1 MQILDVLI
9 QHAKT
14 SLNRPFSY
22 LYDGPLNIKKGIRVI
37 VSFNHQRLV
46 GYVVDTHETLL
57 SQKELEEQ
65 NGFRFGFIGGVLD
78 KEPLLSEELLR
89 LCEEVASYYLAPKIS
104 VLQAMLPSSL
114 KPAISALK
122 GPKVAYDTY
131 YRLLKDDEEGLTP
144 KQKEALRLIK
154 DSGEVLKKE
163 LGSPSIAKALLE
175 KGRIEAFQKERD
187 RLVIPEFEKEQPHE
201 LNLEQRRAFKTI
213 LECPQSVC
221 LLQGVTGSGKTEVY
235 LHLAEEYL
243 KQGKGILMLVPE
255 ISLTPAMVE
264 YFSRRFGGEIAILHS
279 ELTPAEKYDEYRRIA
294 SGRARVVVGARSAVF
309 APLENIGLIILDE
322 EHTESYKQDGV
333 PFYHAREVAIMRAS
347 HFGAKV
353 VLGSATP
360 SLETKARAAKGVYAY
375 APMLKRVNER
385 ELPDTQIV
393 DLTKRSQMVSGNQ
406 LFSKALISTI
416 KDRLEKQEQ
425 VVLLINR
432 RGYSSYVTCSHC
444 GHIFTCPNCHGNLTY
459 HKQDGMLKCHHCS
472 YVEEYP
478 QICPECNSHAIM
490 RVGFGTERI
499 VKILHEEFFPEAR
512 IARLDGDVGKVR
524 NNIAKTLREF
534 ASGEYDI
541 LVGTQMIAKGHDFP
555 NVTLVGVVL
564 ADVGLS
570 LPTYRASER
579 TFQLITQAVGRS
591 GRGAKKGTAIIQ
603 TYNPTHY
610 AITLGAKQDYEGFFK
625 KEMQERKLSLYPP
638 YRFLFLLRF
647 SCKNEERCIQ
657 AAMNVK
663 DHFESQEIPDSI
675 CLGPSVPFFALVGE
689 MHQRTLLIKTKS
701 AQATRE
707 YLSLLLGEIAGKGGV
722 DILCDVDPLDY

>member
-22 LYDGPLNIKKGIRVI
+22 LYDGPLDIKKGIRVI

-46 GYVVDTHETLL
+46 GYVVDIHETGL

-89 LCEEVASYYLAPKIS
+89 LCDEVASYYLAPKIS

-163 LGSPSIAKALLE
+163 LGSPSIAKALIE
-175 KGRIEAFQKERD
+175 KGRIEVFQKERD
-187 RLVIPEFEKEQPHE
+187 RLIIPEFEKEQPHE

-294 SGRARVVVGARSAVF
+294 SGRAKVVVGARSAVF

-393 DLTKRSQMVSGNQ
+393 DLTRRSLMVSGNQ
-406 LFSKALISTI
+406 LFSKALISAI
-416 KDRLEKQEQ
+416 KERLDKHEQ

-478 QICPECNSHAIM
+478 QICPECTSNAIM

-499 VKILHEEFFPEAR
+499 VKILHEEFFSEAR

-603 TYNPTHY
+603 TYNPAHY

-657 AAMNVK
+657 AAINVK
-663 DHFESQEIPDSI
+663 DHFEGQGIPDSA
-675 CLGPSVPFFALVGE
+675 CLGPSVPFFALVGD

-707 YLSLLLGEIAGKGGV
+707 YLSLLLSEIAGKGGV

>member
-201 LNLEQRRAFKTI
+201 LNLEQRKAFKTI

-406 LFSKALISTI
+406 LFSKALISAI

>member
-22 LYDGPLNIKKGIRVI
+22 LYDGDLALKKGIRVV

-46 GYVVDTHETLL
+46 GYVVDIHQTAL
-57 SQKELEEQ
+57 SQKELEAQ
-65 NGFRFGFIGGVLD
+65 NGFRFGFILGVLD
-78 KEPLLSEELLR
+78 KEPLLSDELLR
-89 LCEEVASYYLAPKIS
+89 LCDEVATYYLAPKIS

-122 GPKVAYDTY
+122 GPKIAYDTY
-131 YRLLKDDEEGLTP
+131 YRLLNDDEEGLTP
-144 KQKEALRLIK
+144 KQKEALRLVRE
-154 DSGEVLKKE
+154 SGEVLKKE

-175 KGRIEAFQKERD
+175 KGRIQAFQKERN
-187 RLVIPEFEKEQPHE
+187 RFAIPEFEKEQPHE
-201 LNLEQRRAFKTI
+201 LNLEQRRAFNTI
-213 LECPQSVC
+213 LECSQTVC

-235 LHLAEEYL
+235 LHLAEKYL
-243 KQGKGILMLVPE
+243 EEGKGILMLVPE

-294 SGRARVVVGARSAVF
+294 SGKAKVVVGARSAVF
-309 APLENIGLIILDE
+309 APLDNIGLIILDE

-333 PFYHAREVAIMRAS
+333 PFYHAREVAIMRAA

-360 SLETKARAAKGVYAY
+360 SLETKARAAKGVYGY
-375 APMLKRVNER
+375 APMLHRVNER
-385 ELPDTQIV
+385 GLPDTQIV
-393 DLTKRSQMVSGNQ
+393 DLTKRALMVSGNQ
-406 LFSKALISTI
+406 LFSKPLISAI
-416 KDRLEKQEQ
+416 KERLEKHEQ
-425 VVLLINR
+425 IVLLINR
-432 RGYSSYVTCSHC
+432 RGYSSYVTCPHC

-478 QICPECNSHAIM
+478 QICPECSSPAIM

-499 VKILHEEFFPEAR
+499 VKVLQEDFFPEAR

-524 NNIAKTLREF
+524 NNVAKTLREF
-534 ASGEYDI
+534 ASGDYDI

-591 GRGAKKGTAIIQ
+591 GRGAKNGVAIIQ
-603 TYNPTHY
+603 TYNPSHY
-610 AITLGAKQDYEGFFK
+610 AITLGAKQDYEGFFR
-625 KEMQERKLSLYPP
+625 KEMQERKTSLYPP
-638 YRFLFLLRF
+638 YRYLFLLRF

-657 AAMNVK
+657 AALDVRK
-663 DHFESQEIPDSI
+663 HFENQCIPDSA
-675 CLGPSVPFFALVGE
+675 CLGPNTPFFALVGDV
-689 MHQRTLLIKTKS
+689 HQRTLLIKTKS
-701 AQATRE
+701 PDATRK
-707 YLSLLLGEIAGKGGV
+707 YLTALLNELSGKGGV

>member
-1 MQILDVLI
+1 MEILDVLI

-14 SLNRPFSY
+14 SLNHPFSY
-22 LYDGPLNIKKGIRVI
+22 LYDGPLKLKKGIRVL

-46 GYVVDTHETLL
+46 GYVVDVHETALT
-57 SQKELEEQ
+57 QTELEEK
-65 NGFRFGFIGGVLD
+65 NGFRFGFISGVLD
-78 KEPLLSEELLR
+78 QEPLLSDELLL
-89 LCEEVASYYLAPKIS
+89 LCDGVASYYLAPKIS

-114 KPAISALK
+114 KPSISALN
-122 GPKVAYDTY
+122 GPKIAYDTY
-131 YRLLKDDEEGLTP
+131 FRLLKDDEEGLTP

-154 DSGEVLKKE
+154 ESGEVLKKE
-163 LGSPSIAKALLE
+163 LGSPSIAKALIE
-175 KGRIEAFQKERD
+175 KGRIEAFQKERN
-187 RLVIPEFEKEQPHE
+187 RFLIPEYEKEQPHE
-201 LNLEQRRAFKTI
+201 LNLEQRKAFKTV
-213 LECPQSVC
+213 LDCPQTVC

-235 LHLAEEYL
+235 LHLAEQYL
-243 KQGKGILMLVPE
+243 KEGKGILMLVPE

-294 SGRARVVVGARSAVF
+294 SGKAKVVVGARSAVF
-309 APLENIGLIILDE
+309 APLDNIGLIILDE

-333 PFYHAREVAIMRAS
+333 PFYHAREVAIMRAA

-360 SLETKARAAKGVYAY
+360 SLETKARASKGVYGY
-375 APMLKRVNER
+375 APMLHRVNER
-385 ELPDTQIV
+385 ELPETRIV
-393 DLTKRSQMVSGNQ
+393 DLTKRSLMVSGNQ
-406 LFSKALISTI
+406 LFSKPLISAM
-416 KDRLEKQEQ
+416 KERLDKREQ
-425 VVLLINR
+425 IVLLINR

-444 GHIFTCPNCHGNLTY
+444 GYIFTCPNCHGNLTY

-478 QICPECNSHAIM
+478 QKCPKCSSPAIM

-499 VKILHEEFFPEAR
+499 VKVLHEEFFPEAR

-524 NNIAKTLREF
+524 NNVVKTLREF
-534 ASGEYDI
+534 AAGDYDI

-591 GRGAKKGTAIIQ
+591 GRGAKNGVAIIQ
-603 TYNPTHY
+603 TYNPSHY

-625 KEMQERKLSLYPP
+625 KEMQERKISLYPP
-638 YRFLFLLRF
+638 YRYLFLLRF

-657 AAMNVK
+657 AALDVRK
-663 DHFESQEIPDSI
+663 HFESQNISDSI
-675 CLGPSVPFFALVGE
+675 CLGPNAPFFALVGDV
-689 MHQRTLLIKTKS
+689 HQRTLLIKTKS
-701 AQATRE
+701 ANETRN
-707 YLSLLLGEIAGKGGV
+707 YLSSLLSEISGKGGV

>member
-22 LYDGPLNIKKGIRVI
+22 LYDGPLALKKGIRVV

-46 GYVVDTHETLL
+46 GYVVDIHQTAL
-57 SQKELEEQ
+57 SQKELEAQ
-65 NGFRFGFIGGVLD
+65 NGFRFGFILGVLD
-78 KEPLLSEELLR
+78 KEPLLSDELLR
-89 LCEEVASYYLAPKIS
+89 LCDEVATYYLAPKIS

-122 GPKVAYDTY
+122 GPKIAYDTY
-131 YRLLKDDEEGLTP
+131 YRLLNDDEEGLTP
-144 KQKEALRLIK
+144 KQKEALRLVRE
-154 DSGEVLKKE
+154 SGEVLKKE

-175 KGRIEAFQKERD
+175 KGRIQAFQKERN
-187 RLVIPEFEKEQPHE
+187 RFAIPEFEKEQPHE
-201 LNLEQRRAFKTI
+201 LNLEQRRAFNTI
-213 LECPQSVC
+213 LECSQTVC

-235 LHLAEEYL
+235 LHLAEKYL
-243 KQGKGILMLVPE
+243 EEGKGILMLVPE

-294 SGRARVVVGARSAVF
+294 SGKAKVVVGARSAVF
-309 APLENIGLIILDE
+309 APLDNIGLIILDE

-333 PFYHAREVAIMRAS
+333 PFYHAREVAIMRAA

-360 SLETKARAAKGVYAY
+360 SLETKARAAKGVYGY
-375 APMLKRVNER
+375 APMLHRVNER
-385 ELPDTQIV
+385 GLPDTQIV
-393 DLTKRSQMVSGNQ
+393 DLTKRALMVSGNQ
-406 LFSKALISTI
+406 LFSKPLISAM
-416 KDRLEKQEQ
+416 KERLEKHEQ
-425 VVLLINR
+425 IVLLINR

-478 QICPECNSHAIM
+478 QICPECSSPAIM

-499 VKILHEEFFPEAR
+499 VKVLQEDFFPEAR

-524 NNIAKTLREF
+524 NNVAKTLREF
-534 ASGEYDI
+534 ASGDYDI

-591 GRGAKKGTAIIQ
+591 GRGAKNGVAIIQ
-603 TYNPTHY
+603 TYNPSHY
-610 AITLGAKQDYEGFFK
+610 AITLGAKQDYEGFFR
-625 KEMQERKLSLYPP
+625 KEMQERKTSLYPP
-638 YRFLFLLRF
+638 YRYLFLLRF
-647 SCKNEERCIQ
+647 SCKNEEHCIQ
-657 AAMNVK
+657 AALDVRK
-663 DHFESQEIPDSI
+663 HFENQCIPDSA
-675 CLGPSVPFFALVGE
+675 CLGPNTPFFALVGDV
-689 MHQRTLLIKTKS
+689 HQRTLLIKTKS
-701 AQATRE
+701 PDATRK
-707 YLSLLLGEIAGKGGV
+707 YLAALLNELSGKGGV

>member
-22 LYDGPLNIKKGIRVI
+22 LYDGPLALKKGIRVV

-46 GYVVDTHETLL
+46 GYVVDIHQTAL
-57 SQKELEEQ
+57 SQKELEAQ
-65 NGFRFGFIGGVLD
+65 NGFRFGFILGVLD
-78 KEPLLSEELLR
+78 KEPLLSDELLR
-89 LCEEVASYYLAPKIS
+89 LCDEVATYYLAPKIS

-122 GPKVAYDTY
+122 GPKIAYDTY
-131 YRLLKDDEEGLTP
+131 YRLLNDDEEGLTP
-144 KQKEALRLIK
+144 KQKEALRLVRE
-154 DSGEVLKKE
+154 SGEVLKKE

-175 KGRIEAFQKERD
+175 KGRIQAFQKERN
-187 RLVIPEFEKEQPHE
+187 RFAIPEFEKEQPHE
-201 LNLEQRRAFKTI
+201 LNLEQRRAFNTI
-213 LECPQSVC
+213 LECSQTVC

-235 LHLAEEYL
+235 LHLAEKYL
-243 KQGKGILMLVPE
+243 EEGKGILMLVPE

-294 SGRARVVVGARSAVF
+294 SGKAKVVVGARSAVF
-309 APLENIGLIILDE
+309 APLDNIGLIILDE

-333 PFYHAREVAIMRAS
+333 PFYHAREVAIMRAA

-360 SLETKARAAKGVYAY
+360 SLETKARAAKGVYGY
-375 APMLKRVNER
+375 APMLHRVNER
-385 ELPDTQIV
+385 GLPDTQIV
-393 DLTKRSQMVSGNQ
+393 DLTKRALMVSGNQ
-406 LFSKALISTI
+406 LFSKPLISAM
-416 KDRLEKQEQ
+416 KERLEKHEQ
-425 VVLLINR
+425 IVLLINR

-478 QICPECNSHAIM
+478 QICPECSSPAIM

-499 VKILHEEFFPEAR
+499 VKVLQEDFFPEAR

-524 NNIAKTLREF
+524 NNVAKTLREF
-534 ASGEYDI
+534 ASGDYDI

-591 GRGAKKGTAIIQ
+591 GRGAKNGVAIIQ
-603 TYNPTHY
+603 TYNPSHY
-610 AITLGAKQDYEGFFK
+610 AITLGAKQDYEGFFR
-625 KEMQERKLSLYPP
+625 KEMQERKTSLYPP
-638 YRFLFLLRF
+638 YRYLFLLRF
-647 SCKNEERCIQ
+647 SCKNEEHCIQ
-657 AAMNVK
+657 AALDVRK
-663 DHFESQEIPDSI
+663 HFENQCIPDSA
-675 CLGPSVPFFALVGE
+675 CLGPNTPFFALVGDV
-689 MHQRTLLIKTKS
+689 HQRTLLIKTKS
-701 AQATRE
+701 PDATRK
-707 YLSLLLGEIAGKGGV
+707 YLTALLNELSGKGGV